1 MEGVGATG
9 SVAGKLRVAVMNWT
23 WLCSSP
29 IDKQDGKRRERA
41 ETMEHHISW
50 VIVHLRVSTLM
61 QNLDFLVS
69 FFFLIDV
76 KHANVYTLFKKKL
89 HDKTNRLAMKHFLYK
104 LIFYLISLV
113 LRLMISWML
122 IINNICLVLIVTLR
136 IFLFTR
142 QYHH

>member
-41 ETMEHHISW
+41 ETMEHHVSW

-61 QNLDFLVS
+61 QNLDFIV
-69 FFFLIDV
+69 FFLIDV
-76 KHANVYTLFKKKL
+76 KHANVYTLLKKK
-89 HDKTNRLAMKHFLYK
+89 NFMIK
-104 LIFYLISLV
+104 LIDLLWNISSTNWSFIL
-113 LRLMISWML
+113 SP
-122 IINNICLVLIVTLR
+122 
-136 IFLFTR
+136 
-142 QYHH
+142 